1 MVADCP
7 YGSVLTEIRVST
19 MDKIQKVALFCTARL
34 VFLAGV
40 GIYIVMMFFSAE
52 PVFAFKAGATL
63 TLIMAGVLAWK
74 AGFVSRQEP
83 SSTEVW
89 LYLDNGTRP
98 KSEKAKRD
106 FADKLRL
113 IYGRFSLHA
122 LAVACMMF
130 AISSGFLDMIEDPA
144 SHLLMAG
151 AY

>member
-1 MVADCP
+1 
-7 YGSVLTEIRVST
+7 
-19 MDKIQKVALFCTARL
+19 MDKIQKVATFCTARL
-34 VFLAGV
+34 VFLAAV
-40 GIYIVMMFFSAE
+40 GIYIVMMFFSSD
-52 PVFAFKAGATL
+52 PVFAFRAGATL
-63 TLIMAGVLAWK
+63 TLIMAGVLVWK

-106 FADKLRL
+106 FAEKLRL

-130 AISSGFLDMIEDPA
+130 AISSGLLDVIEQPA
-144 SHLLMAG
+144 SQLLMAG

>member
-1 MVADCP
+1 
-7 YGSVLTEIRVST
+7 

-40 GIYIVMMFFSAE
+40 GIYIVMMFFSAD
-52 PVFAFKAGATL
+52 PVFAFKVGATL
-63 TLIMAGVLAWK
+63 TIFMAGVLAWK
-74 AGFVSRQEP
+74 ARFVMRQEP

-98 KSEKAKRD
+98 KSEKARRD
-106 FADKLRL
+106 FAEKLRL

-122 LAVACMMF
+122 LAIACMMF
-130 AISSGFLDMIEDPA
+130 AISSGFIDMIGDPA
-144 SHLLMAG
+144 SQLLMAG